1 MILGI
6 YSRVST
12 EEQAE
17 KGISLDNQVDR
28 GKKLAVKNSWESKFY
43 QDAGLSGTLPVNKR
57 PGLKSMMDDIAA
69 GKIQAVWV
77 YAEDRL
83 SRAGIIETTTIK
95 TIFKENKIRYFENEI
110 EIDLHDINVGLLSNI
125 KTLLAEFE
133 SAKTGAR
140 ISADLKSNIAKGKVS
155 GGPLITFG
163 YTKDAN
169 KMLVIDED
177 ERPVVE
183 YIFRLALEGKG
194 TKVIAGI
201 LEDEG
206 ILTKRGRVQNTNTS
220 MLVKGKQKEIFKWR
234 DAVVYRILTNSIY
247 KGKRLY
253 MGEEYDCPAI
263 VSVSTFA
270 LVKEKLS
277 NRNKFKDTTNKYDY
291 LLKGLI
297 QCGTCRGRFY
307 GHKRANNKD
316 NTYICNSQRYQG
328 EFCGNK
334 GINIPYLDQLVIDNI
349 LKLEDT
355 TAKSF
360 VEMATKGQQAQHIDD
375 FNRYTEKINE
385 LNKRID
391 NLFSM
396 AEFGDIERERY
407 QKRLKELNKEKTN
420 YSNLLEQTRKT
431 IGVFEHEK
439 AIKLFIKETV
449 ADFKILKTDEARKL
463 AIQNIVDCI
472 TLRWNKD
479 DSEHMIGIFFR
490 LDKLAR
496 YTDSNNEV
504 YFMNNE
510 ITLTRKPDNRIGSVV
525 DERLYLSNAINYGDD
540 EVQLL
545 RATIPYPDK
554 SFTSSKGHPHVEKT
568 VKVTTVQLKKALES
582 LIDNPR
588 IYNTNN

>member
-17 KGISLDNQVDR
+17 KGISLDNQVHR
-28 GKKLAVKNSWESKFY
+28 GKQLATKNSWEYKLY

-57 PGLKSMMDDIAA
+57 PGLKSMMDDIAG
-69 GKIQAVWV
+69 GKIGAVWV

-95 TIFKENKIRYFENEI
+95 TIFKENKIRYFENET
-110 EIDLHDINVGLLSNI
+110 ELDLHDINVGLLSNI

-140 ISADLKSNIAKGKVS
+140 ISADLKANIEKGKVS

-163 YTKDAN
+163 YRKDAS
-169 KMLVIDED
+169 KMLIIDED
-177 ERPVVE
+177 ERPIVE

-194 TKVIAGI
+194 TKVIANI
-201 LEDEG
+201 LNNEG
-206 ILTKRGRVQNTNTS
+206 VLTKRGRVDTGKA
-220 MLVKGKQKEIFKWR
+220 MMVKGEKKESFSWR
-234 DAVVYRILTNSIY
+234 DSVVYRMLTNPIY
-247 KGKRLY
+247 MGQRLY
-253 MGEEYDCPAI
+253 KEKHYPCPAI
-263 VSVSTFA
+263 VGESTFA

-277 NRNKFKDTTNKYDY
+277 TRNKFKDTTNKYDY
-291 LLKGLI
+291 MLKGLI

-307 GHKRANNKD
+307 GHKRADNKD
-316 NTYICNSQRYQG
+316 NTYICNSQRYSG

-334 GINIPYLDQLVIDNI
+334 GINIDYLNNLVIDNI
-349 LKLEDT
+349 LKLEYT
-355 TAKSF
+355 TAKAF
-360 VEMATKGQQAQHIDD
+360 VEMASKGMQKQQLED
-375 FNRYTEKINE
+375 FNRYTEKIKEINT
-385 LNKRID
+385 RID

-396 AEFGDIERERY
+396 AETASIEKDRFD
-407 QKRLKELNKEKTN
+407 KRMLELNKSKTN

-431 IGVFEHEK
+431 LGIFQHEK
-439 AIKLFIKETV
+439 AIKHFIKETV

-479 DSEHMIGIFFR
+479 DSQHMIGIFFR
-490 LDKLAR
+490 LDKLSR

-525 DERLYLSNAINYGDD
+525 DERLYLSNAINYSEE
-540 EVQLL
+540 EVQLI
-545 RATIPYPDK
+545 RANIPYPEK
-554 SFTSSKGHPHVEKT
+554 SFTGPKGHAHVVNKVKIDKT
-568 VKVTTVQLKKALES
+568 QLKEALE
-582 LIDNPR
+582 LLKDNHQ
-588 IYNTNN
+588 ISNTNN